1 MVKRL
6 TELLATTAL
15 VCGLAWAAAP
25 AQAGPLTVGAGWAAD
40 STAALN
46 APSDNS
52 PWTFTFGG
60 AGGYFSITD
69 AFLVT
74 DIYTVA
80 DSVLGL
86 IITTVPG
93 LIPAVW
99 TAPSDPTA
107 DAAWAD
113 ARFSKGQIFLPAG
126 SYSLTIENIADVGLP
141 AGLFVRADAAAVPTP
156 AALALFGL
164 GLVGLGA
171 LRRRD

>member
-1 MVKRL
+1 MVSRL
-6 TELLATTAL
+6 TKLFATSAL
-15 VCGLAWAAAP
+15 VCGLAWAATP
-25 AQAGPLTVGAGWAAD
+25 SQAGPLTVGGGWAAD
-40 STAALN
+40 TTGALN

-74 DIYTVA
+74 DTYTVT
-80 DSVLGL
+80 DGLLGL
-86 IITTVPG
+86 IITTTPG
-93 LIPAVW
+93 LIAAVW
-99 TAPSDPTA
+99 TMPSDPTA

-113 ARFSKGQIFLPAG
+113 ARYSKGQIFLPAG

-141 AGLFVRADAAAVPTP
+141 AGLYVRADAAAVPAP

-164 GLVGLGA
+164 GLIGLGLA
-171 LRRRD
+171 RRRD